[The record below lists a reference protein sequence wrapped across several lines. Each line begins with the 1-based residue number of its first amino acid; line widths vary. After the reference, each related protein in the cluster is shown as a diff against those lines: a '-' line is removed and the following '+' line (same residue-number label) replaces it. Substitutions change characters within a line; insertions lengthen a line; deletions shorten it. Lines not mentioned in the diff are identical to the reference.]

1 MAPEDSAKMSL
12 VAQPAI
18 SRNLDEGPVG
28 CLHQSLGENHPPSP
42 DVIRRRHAHACL
54 KRSEEVAQA
63 QMDEFCE
70 VLCLDRIAQF
80 VVDIGGHAF
89 NLPRGEAAASAIV
102 LA

>member
-12 VAQPAI
+12 VAKPEI
-18 SRNLDEGPVG
+18 SRNSAAGPVG
-28 CLHQSLGENHPPSP
+28 SSHQSVGAYQPPSP